1 VYDLME
7 MEDDKRN
14 EILKMD
20 SRQMWV
26 PSLAFPSCLLT
37 IMLIRRDVATFV
49 NSYPTLDV
57 TQQLEKADYTSS
69 TPVTLQVSLSRDADE
84 EDEEDDQT
92 VVAPFYPMK
101 KMANWWLVVG
111 DVTDPTNRQLLTIK
125 RVTVKR
131 ELNVKLEFTLSEGR
145 RRVKLYVICDS
156 YNGADHDVDLGTLDV
171 AKGEDSDSDDESGSD
186 EMDVS

>member
-1 VYDLME
+1 M
-7 MEDDKRN
+7 
-14 EILKMD
+14 
-20 SRQMWV
+20 
-26 PSLAFPSCLLT
+26 
-37 IMLIRRDVATFV
+37 ATFV

-57 TQQLEKADYTSS
+57 SQQLEKGEYTSS
-69 TPVTLQVSLSRDADE
+69 TPVTLHVSLSRDTDE
-84 EDEEDDQT
+84 DDDDDQT

-111 DVTDPTNRQLLTIK
+111 DVTDSTNRQLLTIK

-156 YNGADHDVDLGTLDV
+156 YNGADHDVDVGILDV
-171 AKGEDSDSDDESGSD
+171 AKGTDSDEDSESGSED
-186 EMDVS
+186 AMVE